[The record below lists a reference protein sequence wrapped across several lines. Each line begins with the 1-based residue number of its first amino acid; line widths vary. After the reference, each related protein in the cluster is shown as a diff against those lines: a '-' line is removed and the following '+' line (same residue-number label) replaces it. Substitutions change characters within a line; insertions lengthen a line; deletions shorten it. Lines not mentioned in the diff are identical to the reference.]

1 MTDGTPVGGGRP
13 SPGSRPEPHT
23 PSTMAASPR
32 PVAPT
37 RLALLTAL
45 ALGFAG
51 LAGIAIGTVAWLSF
65 PAPTPPASTAA
76 GAIWPVSPTPAGLAR
91 DTAVRPAAPAPPLRL
106 TDQDGRPFD
115 LASLRGEPV
124 LVFFGYTHCPD
135 VCPTNLADVRDAL
148 KLIDGK
154 AGVVFVTVDPARDDA
169 AAMKQYV
176 GFYQAGFIG
185 LTGTDDEIRAAAGAW
200 GVSYAK
206 VETGSASGYAMAHTA
221 DTFLVDADGRLRHR
235 IWFGAGPEV
244 MAARVNGLATEIL
257 ATPAPA
263 VPGSPANATPPG
275 ATPAPAS
282 PGAGS
287 PAASPPAGPSSAP
300 SPSPATAVRARLESA
315 VVRAGPNRIVVTVSD
330 PANRELA
337 APDVA
342 ASFSFRSTDDPTL
355 AAVEVPGTF
364 IWVVRGGK
372 AAYVAV
378 MTLPRP
384 GGYDAT
390 ITLDGPT
397 GRVGS
402 AGFTMVAR
410 EQSPTPPIGAPAP
423 SVRTPIAADVDGN
436 LQLISSDT
444 FPDPRFY
451 QHSVDELLAA
461 HRPFVF
467 TIYSPAFCPTTACG
481 PLLRYMKEIADEF
494 PTVAFVHAEPYVM
507 RDLGGRIQPEYEG
520 NGYAWASWSQAY
532 GIPVEPYV
540 FVVGADGRIVAS
552 FELIVGSDEIRAA
565 IRTAT
570 GG

>member
-1 MTDGTPVGGGRP
+1 MTDGTPGTGGRP
-13 SPGSRPEPHT
+13 SPGDHPGLHT
-23 PSTMAASPR
+23 PATMAASPR

-45 ALGFAG
+45 AIGFAA
-51 LAGIAIGTVAWLSF
+51 LAGIAIGMVAWLSF
-65 PAPTPPASTAA
+65 PPSAPPPSTAG
-76 GAIWPVSPTPAGLAR
+76 GAIWPVSPTPVGMDR
-91 DTAVRPAAPAPPLRL
+91 DTAIRPVVAAPPLRL

-115 LASLRGEPV
+115 LASLRGRPE

-148 KLIDGK
+148 KLIDGEV
-154 AGVVFVTVDPARDDA
+154 GVVFVTIDPARDDA

-176 GFYQAGFIG
+176 DYYQAGYIG

-221 DTFLVDADGRLRHR
+221 DTFLVDAEGRLRHR
-235 IWFGAGPEV
+235 IWFGAGPEIL
-244 MAARVNGLATEIL
+244 AARVNALGTETL
-257 ATPAPA
+257 ATP
-263 VPGSPANATPPG
+263 SPAPPATPPA
-275 ATPAPAS
+275 ATPAAAPAAGTPSAPAS
-282 PGAGS
+282 TPPSAG
-287 PAASPPAGPSSAP
+287 P
-300 SPSPATAVRARLESA
+300 SPSPATAVRVRLEST

-330 PANRELA
+330 PHNRELA
-337 APDVA
+337 APDVT
-342 ASFSFRSTDDPTL
+342 ASFAFRSTDDPGL
-355 AAVEVPGTF
+355 VPVVAQGTF

-372 AAYVAV
+372 AAYVAE

-384 GGYDAT
+384 GRYDAT
-390 ITLDGPT
+390 ITLDGPA

-402 AGFTMVAR
+402 AGFVMVAR

-423 SVRTPIAADVDGN
+423 SVRTPIAADVGGN
-436 LQLISSDT
+436 LQLISSDV

-451 QHSVDELLAA
+451 ERSVDQLLAA
-461 HRPFVF
+461 GTPFVF

-481 PLLRYMKEIADEF
+481 PLLRYLKEIATEF
-494 PTVAFVHAEPYVM
+494 PAVAFVHAEPYVM

-565 IRTAT
+565 IRTAM

>member
-1 MTDGTPVGGGRP
+1 MTDRTPGPGDRP
-13 SPGSRPEPHT
+13 SSGNHPGLHAPPT
-23 PSTMAASPR
+23 VAASPR
-32 PVAPT
+32 TVAPT

-45 ALGFAG
+45 ALGFAA
-51 LAGIAIGTVAWLSF
+51 LAGIAIGTVAWLSLPT
-65 PAPTPPASTAA
+65 PAPPSSTAG
-76 GAIWPVSPTPAGLAR
+76 GAIWPVSPTPEGLAR
-91 DTAVRPAAPAPPLRL
+91 DTAVRPAALAPPLRL
-106 TDQDGRPFD
+106 ADQEGRPFD
-115 LASLRGEPV
+115 LASLRGRPV

-135 VCPTNLADVRDAL
+135 VCPTTLADVRDAL
-148 KLIDGK
+148 KLIDGGV
-154 AGVVFVTVDPARDDA
+154 GVVFVTIDPARDDA

-176 GFYQAGFIG
+176 DYYQAGFFG
-185 LTGTDDEIRAAAGAW
+185 LTGSDDEIRAAAGAW

-221 DTFLVDADGRLRHR
+221 DAFLVDAEGRLRHK
-235 IWFGAGPEV
+235 IWFGAGPEII
-244 MAARVNGLATEIL
+244 AARVNGLATEVI
-257 ATPAPA
+257 ATPSPASPPVATPTASTPAAPTPAP
-263 VPGSPANATPPG
+263 PS
-275 ATPAPAS
+275 
-282 PGAGS
+282 
-287 PAASPPAGPSSAP
+287 AGPSP
-300 SPSPATAVRARLESA
+300 LPATAVRVRLESA

-330 PANRELA
+330 PNNRELA
-337 APDVA
+337 KPDVA
-342 ASFSFRSTDDPTL
+342 ASFTFRSTDDPAL
-355 AAVEVPGTF
+355 APVEVPGMF

-372 AAYVAV
+372 AAYVAE

-390 ITLDGPT
+390 ITLDGPA

-423 SVRTPIAADVDGN
+423 SVRTPIAADVGGN
-436 LQLISSDT
+436 LQLLSSDV

-451 QHSVDELLAA
+451 EHSVDELLAA
-461 HRPFVF
+461 GRPFVF

-481 PLLRYMKEIADEF
+481 PLLRYMKEIASEF
-494 PTVAFVHAEPYVM
+494 PALTFVHAEPYVM
-507 RDLGGRIQPEYEG
+507 RNLGGRIQPEYEG

-570 GG
+570 GE

>member
-1 MTDGTPVGGGRP
+1 MTDRTPGPGDRP
-13 SPGSRPEPHT
+13 SSGNYPGLHT
-23 PSTMAASPR
+23 PPTMAASPR

-45 ALGFAG
+45 ALGFAA
-51 LAGIAIGTVAWLSF
+51 LAGIAIGTVAWLSL
-65 PAPTPPASTAA
+65 PTPVPPSSTAG
-76 GAIWPVSPTPAGLAR
+76 GAIWPVSPTPEGLAR
-91 DTAVRPAAPAPPLRL
+91 DTAVRPAALAPSLRL
-106 TDQDGRPFD
+106 ADQEGRPFD
-115 LASLRGEPV
+115 LASLRGRPV

-135 VCPTNLADVRDAL
+135 VCPTTLADVRDAL
-148 KLIDGK
+148 KLIDGGV
-154 AGVVFVTVDPARDDA
+154 GVVFVTIDPARDDA
-169 AAMKQYV
+169 AAMKRYV
-176 GFYQAGFIG
+176 DYYQAGFFG
-185 LTGTDDEIRAAAGAW
+185 LTGSDDEIRAAAGAW

-221 DTFLVDADGRLRHR
+221 DAFLVDAEGRLRHK
-235 IWFGAGPEV
+235 IWFGAGPEII
-244 MAARVNGLATEIL
+244 AARVNGLATEVI
-257 ATPAPA
+257 AAPSPASPPVATPTASTPAAPTPAP
-263 VPGSPANATPPG
+263 
-275 ATPAPAS
+275 
-282 PGAGS
+282 
-287 PAASPPAGPSSAP
+287 PSSGP
-300 SPSPATAVRARLESA
+300 SPSPATAVRVRLEST

-330 PANRELA
+330 PNNRELA
-337 APDVA
+337 KPDVA
-342 ASFSFRSTDDPTL
+342 ASFTFRSTDDPAL
-355 AAVEVPGTF
+355 APVEVPGMF

-372 AAYVAV
+372 AAYVAE

-390 ITLDGPT
+390 ITLDGPA

-410 EQSPTPPIGAPAP
+410 EQSPTPAIGAPAP
-423 SVRTPIAADVDGN
+423 SVRTPIAADVGGN
-436 LQLISSDT
+436 LQLLSSDV

-451 QHSVDELLAA
+451 EHSVDELLAA
-461 HRPFVF
+461 GRPFVF

-481 PLLRYMKEIADEF
+481 PLLRYMKEIATEF
-494 PTVAFVHAEPYVM
+494 SALTFVHAEPYVM

-570 GG
+570 GE